1 MAIPS
6 YPLPPDEDRRL
17 RALRRLRVLDSLPE
31 QLFDD
36 IVLLASEICGTP
48 ISLISLIDTDRQ
60 WFKARVG
67 LDATETPRSY
77 AFCAHAIMA
86 PDQVMSVA
94 DAKRDPR
101 FAANPLVTGDP
112 NIRFYAGAPV
122 VTPEGEALGTVCVI
136 DTVPRELTA
145 AQRAALQALA
155 RQTAALLQA
164 REATLEREDANRDLL
179 HKITQALTDDDDVH
193 AGFRQRR
200 RLATVGQL
208 TGGIAHDFNNV
219 LQTITGSL
227 QLIERRAEDAAR
239 VRRWAAGGLIAARHG
254 AELTSQLLRFSRN
267 HLPDA
272 RPVSVPRLVD
282 GMREMLERALGPEM
296 QLEVALEDA
305 DALTLG
311 DATQLEAAV
320 LNMAINARDAMQ
332 GRGRLRIAAQ
342 RRRSVGDGSLP
353 DGDYLALTVADDG
366 PGMTPEVAH
375 RAFEPFFTTKG
386 DDKGTGLGLAQ
397 VFGYALRA
405 GGTARIASAPGAGTA
420 ITLWLKTVDEPLAEL
435 QVPCTPEAAPSATPD
450 AHILLVDDDD
460 RLRETL
466 AELLADGGYR
476 VTRAS
481 GGAAA
486 LEAACRAMPDLALID
501 CAMAGMNGASLA
513 AQLRA
518 LNPALPMVFVTGH
531 ADVAALRPT
540 LGDGAVVLRKPV
552 TLSELSTAID
562 RLLADAP

>member
-1 MAIPS
+1 MAAPS
-6 YPLPPDEDRRL
+6 HPLPADEDRRL

-48 ISLISLIDTDRQ
+48 IGLISLIDTDRQ

-67 LDATETPRSY
+67 LDATETPRSF
-77 AFCAHAIMA
+77 AFCAHAILA
-86 PDQVMSVA
+86 PDDVMNVP
-94 DAKRDPR
+94 DAARDPR

-136 DTVPRELTA
+136 DTVPRELTS

-164 REATLEREDANRDLL
+164 REMTLEREEANQDLL
-179 HKITQALTDDDDVH
+179 QKITQALTDDDDVH

-227 QLIERRAEDAAR
+227 QLIERRAEDTER
-239 VRRWAAGGLIAARHG
+239 VRRWAAGGLTAARHG

-296 QLEVALEDA
+296 QLDITLEDA
-305 DALTLG
+305 DTLTLG

-342 RRRSVGDGSLP
+342 RRTSLGDGALP

-366 PGMTPEVAH
+366 PGMTPEVLQ
-375 RAFEPFFTTKG
+375 RAFEPFFTTKAA
-386 DDKGTGLGLAQ
+386 DKGTGLGLAQ

-420 ITLWLKTVDEPLAEL
+420 ITMWLKTIDEPVAEL
-435 QVPCTPEAAPSATPD
+435 QAPCSPEALTLATTD

-466 AELLADGGYR
+466 AELLSDCGYR

-481 GGAAA
+481 SGAAA
-486 LEAACRAMPDLALID
+486 LEAACRAMPDIALID
-501 CAMAGMNGASLA
+501 CAMAGMNGATLA

-518 LNPALPMVFVTGH
+518 LNAALPMIFVTGH
-531 ADVAALRPT
+531 ADVTALAPT

-552 TLSELSTAID
+552 TLSELSVEID
-562 RLLADAP
+562 RLLADSP